1 MQKRKREPNGVRSV
15 HITMRTTPQTKERLK
30 ILAQINDKNLS
41 DLILSRMN
49 PLLDKLEE
57 AVEGKKKRK

>member
-1 MQKRKREPNGVRSV
+1 MANKQREKNGVKSV

-41 DLILSRMN
+41 DMILSRMN

-57 AVEGKKKRK
+57 AVENKQKRK